1 MSGGR
6 RFYDLG
12 IDVYVPERWYFSD
25 PRSPAGEEIGDIWQF
40 TEGRPVELN
49 ERLRVPL
56 SRPGRALDFTTAGA
70 GRTPIVSERVA
81 AVLREMAP
89 DDVQLFP
96 VDVESESASY
106 FLLNIARTVRCID
119 DAACKEV
126 KIRTAD
132 EYTERVGEYRSVMG
146 LRIDK
151 SKVGTARV
159 FRAWGWHSPIIVDEE
174 IKDAL
179 EANGIFG
186 GKFEEV

>member
-1 MSGGR
+1 VER

-12 IDVYVPERWYFSD
+12 LDVYVPGRWYFAD
-25 PRSPAGEEIGDIWQF
+25 PTNLAGEEIEDIWQF
-40 TEGRPVELN
+40 TEGKPVVLN
-49 ERLRVPL
+49 ERLRIPI
-56 SRPGRALDFTTAGA
+56 SRPGTALDFTTAGA

-81 AVLREMAP
+81 SVFREMAP
-89 DDVQLFP
+89 ADVQLFP
-96 VDVESESASY
+96 VDVEGEFKPY
-106 FLLNIARTVRCID
+106 FLLNVARTIRCID
-119 DAACKEV
+119 DVACKEV

-132 EYTERVGEYRSVMG
+132 EYAERVGEYRSVIG

-151 SKVGTARV
+151 SKVGDARV
-159 FRAWGWHSPIIVDEE
+159 FRTWGWHSPLIVDEG